1 MIAPEVEFGSALTA
15 STLLTL
21 RRRCPR
27 HSFIWL
33 MGADNMAFFGSWQ
46 RHHVIA
52 RRMPIAVI
60 DRPGYSYRAMN
71 MGVRLLDRR
80 VTVGRMAA
88 KLGVPEAWDG
98 IGASSL
104 GAGTMRR
111 QQPFGRQAGRA
122 QMWRETISRLQS
134 IPDPD
139 QILELVTSSLDDDKA
154 EDIVAIPLGGK
165 SSMADFM
172 VIASGRSSRQVA
184 SMAEHLEFRLKQAGV
199 EVLGLEGMRQADWV
213 LIDANDVI
221 VHLFRPEVREFYGL
235 ERMWANDGPQ
245 EVVTVSN

>member
-1 MIAPEVEFGSALTA
+1 MTA
-15 STLLTL
+15 VL
-21 RRRCPR
+21 R
-27 HSFIWL
+27 S
-33 MGADNMAFFGSWQ
+33 
-46 RHHVIA
+46 
-52 RRMPIAVI
+52 
-60 DRPGYSYRAMN
+60 
-71 MGVRLLDRR
+71 
-80 VTVGRMAA
+80 GRMAA
-88 KLGVPEAWDG
+88 NLRGSDIWG
-98 IGASSL
+98 GNGASSL

-122 QMWRETISRLQS
+122 QMWRETISRMQS

-139 QILELVTSSLDDDKA
+139 QILELVTSSLDSDKA

-184 SMAEHLEFRLKQAGV
+184 SMAEHLEVRLKQAGV

-245 EVVTVSN
+245 EVVTVSS